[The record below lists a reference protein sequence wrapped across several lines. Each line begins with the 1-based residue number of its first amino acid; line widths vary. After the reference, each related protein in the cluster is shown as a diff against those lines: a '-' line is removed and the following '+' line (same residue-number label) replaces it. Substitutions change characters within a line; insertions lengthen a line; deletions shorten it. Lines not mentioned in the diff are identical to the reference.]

1 MLRVNIHR
9 RDGAAAS
16 TASKVLAVVLVAVAL
31 ACAVLLILGLWIL
44 LAIAVCTM
52 AIVALVRALLPR
64 GRARERTGRGHV
76 VIEGHATTLRKT
88 DEAGGKERAS

>member
-1 MLRVNIHR
+1 MMRIHIQR
-9 RDGAAAS
+9 RYGANAS
-16 TASKVLAVVLVAVAL
+16 TASKVLAVVLVVVAL

-64 GRARERTGRGHV
+64 GRARNRTAKGHV
-76 VIEGHATTLRKT
+76 VIEGHATTLREP
-88 DEAGGKERAS
+88 DEASGKERAS